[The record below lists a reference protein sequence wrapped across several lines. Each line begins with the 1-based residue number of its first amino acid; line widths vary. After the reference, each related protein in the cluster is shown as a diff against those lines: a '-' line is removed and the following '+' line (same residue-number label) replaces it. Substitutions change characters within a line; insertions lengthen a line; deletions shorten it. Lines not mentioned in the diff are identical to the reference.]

1 MLVNKGGGI
10 VDLVVD
16 DDVEI
21 LFCGMRRDVGVAEF
35 LGHGVVRE
43 KQAICSRG

>member
-10 VDLVVD
+10 VDFVVD

-21 LFCGMRRDVGVAEF
+21 FLCGMRRDVGVAEF
-35 LGHGVVRE
+35 LGHGEGRF
-43 KQAICSRG
+43 G